1 MTKAPSAESNASP
14 ASGPVAAGRAALLT
28 STAGLLVAA
37 YLTYEHLTA
46 AATLACPDTGAIS
59 CVKVTTSS
67 YSHVLGVPVAVL
79 GLAYF
84 AAMTA
89 LCLPPAW
96 NRPRPIV
103 AQLRLALSGAGLLF
117 IFYLIWVELFRL
129 DAICL
134 WCTAV
139 HALGILLFAIL
150 AVGYALR
157 DTTTPP

>member
-1 MTKAPSAESNASP
+1 MT
-14 ASGPVAAGRAALLT
+14 V
-28 STAGLLVAA
+28 STARVSRVELTTLVLALVALA
-37 YLTYEHLTA
+37 VSIYLTVEHYA
-46 AATLACPDTGAIS
+46 APNSLACPDTGAIN

-67 YSHVLGVPVAVL
+67 YSHVLGAPVAVL

-89 LCLPPAW
+89 LCLPPVW
-96 NRPRPIV
+96 NRPQTGV

-157 DTTTPP
+157 DSISR